1 MFSPIFLYIPFFHI
15 FVFVKEI
22 STIRNQKNA
31 IVSFDLEFIHNWLI
45 VMLPFKIL
53 ILMSEILLL
62 SLINFLK
69 KLLLMFALIMHFFI
83 DAKKAK
89 IFKCAYFNF
98 IKTPKN
104 VVKAF
109 FNYFN

>member
-1 MFSPIFLYIPFFHI
+1 
-15 FVFVKEI
+15 
-22 STIRNQKNA
+22 
-31 IVSFDLEFIHNWLI
+31 
-45 VMLPFKIL
+45 
-53 ILMSEILLL
+53 
-62 SLINFLK
+62 
-69 KLLLMFALIMHFFI
+69 MFALIMHFFI